1 MQSCPTLGGPME
13 CRFSVSSVH
22 GFFRQQ
28 YWSGLPFPSP
38 WDLPDPGTELRCPT
52 FQADS
57 LPSEPPKALLSHWGS
72 SILWLHLSKII
83 KIRED
88 VSRDYFREVILFF
101 SPFKKLYC
109 GSTAYIVQHVYVFND
124 IASFVRVVLLFR
136 GHCFAS
142 TKTEEEVIY
151 CTRVR
156 FSHDWEWN

>member
-1 MQSCPTLGGPME
+1 MSNSLGP
-13 CRFSVSSVH
+13 H
-22 GFFRQQ
+22 GLWPARLLFHGISRQE

-72 SILWLHLSKII
+72 SILWLYLSKIK

-142 TKTEEEVIY
+142 TETEEEVIY

-156 FSHDWEWN
+156 FSHDWERN